1 MSSKNPYLPDSP
13 NIPEAPGMSFAGLPI
28 LGFGLMMG
36 RCNPMFR
43 SCLLFHLGKGG
54 PPVCPPPQFMMT
66 RMVAS
71 TLRQC
76 SAEQQQSFL
85 QALGVA
91 SEGAQVAEADGGV
104 PPAVLDIAEQ
114 PEEIRQFLTNA
125 EEHAEAF
132 DALDK
137 EVQGQGA
144 AALNAMLALMKAN
157 PGLRISLNS

>member
-104 PPAVLDIAEQ
+104 PPAVLD
-114 PEEIRQFLTNA
+114 RRS
-125 EEHAEAF
+125 
-132 DALDK
+132 
-137 EVQGQGA
+137 G
-144 AALNAMLALMKAN
+144 
-157 PGLRISLNS
+157 NS